1 MNRWNVLRAYIE
13 LKALRPVALN
23 EEGLISI
30 CSIGGFAGIAKDGR
44 DFVFDW
50 ESYAISIQKDPN
62 DFRMDCELRDFDF
75 DFYEGSNID
84 DASIPLEEFTPELIK
99 DMSLYELMYE
109 AFEVDESDDLIP
121 MELVSFVISFY
132 DNETDET
139 VYVELSD
146 EQIQAFNES
155 SYPAYK

>member
-13 LKALRPVALN
+13 LKALRPVTLN
-23 EEGLISI
+23 EEGLINT

-75 DFYEGSNID
+75 DFYEGSNVD

-139 VYVELSD
+139 VYAELSD

-155 SYPAYK
+155 SYPTYK